1 MKITKTDMKKLM
13 GNDLFLKILS
23 LVLAILCWIYIVF
36 ITNPEIEVKITGIPI
51 TLANHQSI
59 KNEGY
64 IVSNEI
70 TATVDIKVKGTR
82 RMLADLDRDSIIA
95 YVDLIDCTDKK
106 TYELPVNIKLPYE
119 DISLVS
125 SNVIKLPV
133 TVDNYITKEI
143 PIYSSYTGSLKDSH
157 YSIHKTE
164 LYTETVTVSG
174 PEPIVGT
181 IDSASIT
188 IDLKGASDDLSGYT
202 RVKLL
207 NSNKAEVTSNTLD
220 IKNKD
225 VSYKCTV
232 YAEKTVPVQPKL
244 YDGEEYEC
252 TVSDHP
258 TVTISGPASDVEAI
272 TSIPTIPFTIENVG
286 ISMTYRTKI
295 AIPQDIMI
303 KENVDYVTIMVT
315 KK

>member
-13 GNDLFLKILS
+13 SNDLFLRILS

-82 RMLADLDRDSIIA
+82 KMLADLDRDSIIA
-95 YVDLIDCTDKK
+95 YIDLTECTDKK
-106 TYELPVNIKLPYE
+106 TYELPVSIKLPYE

-125 SNVIKLPV
+125 SSVIKLPV
-133 TVDNYITKEI
+133 AVDNYITKEY
-143 PIYSSYTGSLKDSH
+143 PIEPSYSGELKNSNYTIQELEH
-157 YSIHKTE
+157 TKTI
-164 LYTETVTVSG
+164 TVSG
-174 PEPIVGT
+174 PEPIVNT

-188 IDLKGASDDLSGYT
+188 IDLKGSADDLSGYA

-207 NSNKAEVTSNTLD
+207 NSNNAEVMSNTLD
-220 IKNKD
+220 IKDKD
-225 VSYKCTV
+225 AFYKCTI
-232 YAEKTVPVQPKL
+232 YQKKNVPIQPKINNSSS
-244 YDGEEYEC
+244 YEY
-252 TVSDHP
+252 TVLDYP
-258 TVTISGPASDVEAI
+258 TVTIIGPSSDVEGI
-272 TSIPTIPFTIENVG
+272 TSIPTKILPGTEYDSSVIYIAELIIPEKMEIEE
-286 ISMTYRTKI
+286 KI
-295 AIPQDIMI
+295 E
-303 KENVDYVTIMVT
+303 KVEVMVT